1 MFWKRSVLNDNDT
14 KTVAAA
20 LQQALVDFIAL
31 SLQGKQ
37 AHWNLHGPQFL
48 SVHLKLDEVVD
59 LARTASDEIAERM
72 DQLGVAP
79 DGRAK
84 TVVETSRL
92 EPYPPGFVPV
102 ERAVSLVADRLH
114 AVAMSVREAVRT
126 VDEADPISADLLTG
140 LGEQL
145 EKQLWMFQAVEKG
158 Y

>member
-1 MFWKRSVLNDNDT
+1 MFWKRSVLNDNDA

-20 LQQALVDFIAL
+20 LQQTLVDFIAL

-48 SVHLKLDEVVD
+48 SVHEKLDEVVE

-72 DQLGVAP
+72 DQVGVAP
-79 DGRAK
+79 DGRVK
-84 TVVETSRL
+84 TVAETSRL

-114 AVAMSVREAVRT
+114 AVAMSVRQAIGQT
-126 VDEADPISADLLTG
+126 DPIDPLTSDLLTG

-145 EKQLWMFQAVEKG
+145 EKQLWMFQAVEKDR
-158 Y
+158 